1 MVACRLRLL
10 RQAPKNSQGASLDS
24 STFWLVIAFV
34 LVIEGF
40 MPFVSPATWRKTFLQ
55 ILQLSDGQ
63 LRFFGLA
70 SVLLGLVLIWSLA

>member
-1 MVACRLRLL
+1 
-10 RQAPKNSQGASLDS
+10 
-24 STFWLVIAFV
+24 
-34 LVIEGF
+34 

-70 SVLLGLVLIWSLA
+70 SMLLGMVLIWSLA

>member
-1 MVACRLRLL
+1 
-10 RQAPKNSQGASLDS
+10 LDS
-24 STFWLVIAFV
+24 TTFWLAFALV

-40 MPFVSPATWRKTFLQ
+40 MPFASPAIWRKTFMQ

-70 SVLLGLVLIWSLA
+70 SLLSGMVLIWFVV

>member
-1 MVACRLRLL
+1 
-10 RQAPKNSQGASLDS
+10 LDGT
-24 STFWLVIAFV
+24 TFWLVMAFV

-40 MPFVSPATWRKTFLQ
+40 MPFVSPGTWRKTFMQ

-70 SVLLGLVLIWSLA
+70 SMLVGLAVIWSVT

>member
-1 MVACRLRLL
+1 MAL
-10 RQAPKNSQGASLDS
+10 
-24 STFWLVIAFV
+24 V

-70 SVLLGLVLIWSLA
+70 SLLAGLVVIWWLV